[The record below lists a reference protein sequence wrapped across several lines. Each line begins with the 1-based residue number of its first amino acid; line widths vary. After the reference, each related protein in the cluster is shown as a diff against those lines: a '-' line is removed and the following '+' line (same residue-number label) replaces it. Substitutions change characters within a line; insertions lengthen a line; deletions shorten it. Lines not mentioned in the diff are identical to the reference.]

1 MGKGI
6 VRGFLVSAIMTFFL
20 MILLSIIM
28 VIFDF
33 SEGTYNYINKFIT
46 IGSLVIGTFIG
57 AKIKG
62 KKGWITGMILGI
74 IFFIF
79 IVLLKSII
87 IGKISFVGK
96 TFTTLLFYI
105 GISTVSGILGVNI

>member
-1 MGKGI
+1 MFKGI
-6 VRGFLVSAIMTFFL
+6 VRGFLVSVIMTFFL
-20 MILLSIIM
+20 MILLAIIM

-33 SEGTYNYINKFIT
+33 SESTYNYINKFIT
-46 IGSLVIGTFIG
+46 IGALVIGTFVG
-57 AKIKG
+57 AKVNG
-62 KKGWITGMILGI
+62 KKGWITGIVLGI
-74 IFFIF
+74 LFFVF

-105 GISTVSGILGVNI
+105 GVSTVSGILGVNI